1 MGADDKEGKSEI
13 MLGWGYVELEM
24 EEVSW
29 VSVNGVWDG
38 GHLEQSLVTTVKM
51 LFKRFLWLV
60 VLVGL
65 TYSDETDEQP
75 EDTESEP
82 EPEPEAVPES
92 EPEPEPEPE
101 SPVDISCRNW
111 MAGIPGSPGHNGIPG
126 RDGRDGRDGAKGES
140 GATGEPGPKGDEGV
154 PGLPGLD
161 GKEGLAGLPGDKGE
175 KGDSGYS
182 YRSAFSVGLTT
193 RNPVPN
199 MPIKFS
205 KIFYNDQKHYNEDT
219 GKFSCPYS
227 GVYFFSYHI
236 TVYTKDVKVGLYKNN
251 KVIIFTYD
259 QFQSNDVDQA
269 GGSVAVHLDEGDEVW
284 LQVYGDN
291 TFNGIYADNNN
302 DSMFTGFL
310 LYPDLH

>member
-1 MGADDKEGKSEI
+1 
-13 MLGWGYVELEM
+13 
-24 EEVSW
+24 
-29 VSVNGVWDG
+29 
-38 GHLEQSLVTTVKM
+38 M
-51 LFKRFLWLV
+51 LFKRLLWLV
-60 VLVGL
+60 VFIGFS
-65 TYSDETDEQP
+65 YCDETSEQP
-75 EDTESEP
+75 DVADVEP
-82 EPEPEAVPES
+82 ELEADADADPDPDPEAET
-92 EPEPEPEPE
+92 EAEADPEPEPEPE
-101 SPVDISCRNW
+101 LEPEPPVDISPPEIPATPPQEAPRVIEGCRNW

-126 RDGRDGRDGAKGES
+126 RDGRDGRDGAKGEN
-140 GATGEPGPKGDEGV
+140 GATGESGPKGDAGE
-154 PGLPGLD
+154 PGTPGLD
-161 GKEGLAGLPGDKGE
+161 GKEGLAGLPGDKGV

-205 KIFYNDQKHYNEDT
+205 KIFYNDQNHYSDDT
-219 GKFSCPYS
+219 GKFSCPFS

-269 GGSVAVHLDEGDEVW
+269 GGSVAIHLDEGDEVW

-302 DSMFTGFL
+302 DSIFTGFL

>member
-1 MGADDKEGKSEI
+1 
-13 MLGWGYVELEM
+13 
-24 EEVSW
+24 
-29 VSVNGVWDG
+29 
-38 GHLEQSLVTTVKM
+38 M

-60 VLVGL
+60 VLIGL
-65 TYSDETDEQP
+65 TYSDETNEQP
-75 EDTESEP
+75 EGMEPEAEAEP
-82 EPEPEAVPES
+82 EPELEA

-101 SPVDISCRNW
+101 LKLETESPVDVSPPEILATTPQAPPRVIEGCQNW

-126 RDGRDGRDGAKGES
+126 RDGRDGRGGAKGET
-140 GATGEPGPKGDEGV
+140 GETGEPGPKGDEGV

-182 YRSAFSVGLTT
+182 YRSAFSVGLTS

-205 KIFYNDQKHYNEDT
+205 KVFYNDEKHYNEDT
-219 GKFSCPYS
+219 GKFTCPYS
-227 GVYFFSYHI
+227 GIYFFSYHI

-259 QFQSNDVDQA
+259 QFQNNDVDQA
-269 GGSVAVHLDEGDEVW
+269 GGSAAIHLDEGDEVW

-302 DSMFTGFL
+302 DSVFTGFL

>member
-1 MGADDKEGKSEI
+1 
-13 MLGWGYVELEM
+13 
-24 EEVSW
+24 
-29 VSVNGVWDG
+29 
-38 GHLEQSLVTTVKM
+38 M

-60 VLVGL
+60 VLIGL
-65 TYSDETDEQP
+65 TYSDETNEQP
-75 EDTESEP
+75 EDMEPEAEAEP
-82 EPEPEAVPES
+82 EPELKLET
-92 EPEPEPEPE
+92 E
-101 SPVDISCRNW
+101 SPVVVSPPEILATTPQAPPRVIEGCQNW

-126 RDGRDGRDGAKGES
+126 RDGRDGRGGAKGET
-140 GATGEPGPKGDEGV
+140 GETGEPGPKGDEGV

-182 YRSAFSVGLTT
+182 YRSAFSVGLTS

-205 KIFYNDQKHYNEDT
+205 KVFYNDEKHYNEDT
-219 GKFSCPYS
+219 GKFTCPYS
-227 GVYFFSYHI
+227 GIYFFSYHI

-259 QFQSNDVDQA
+259 QFQNNDVDQA
-269 GGSVAVHLDEGDEVW
+269 GGSAAIHLDEGDEVW

-302 DSMFTGFL
+302 DSVFTGFL